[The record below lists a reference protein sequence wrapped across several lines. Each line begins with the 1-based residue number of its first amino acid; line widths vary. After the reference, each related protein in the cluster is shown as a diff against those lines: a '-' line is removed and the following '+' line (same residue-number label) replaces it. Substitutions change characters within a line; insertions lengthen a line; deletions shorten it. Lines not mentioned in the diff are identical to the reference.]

1 MSQMDKKDAL
11 QALLKEAAF
20 GGWNQETLE
29 IACPNALILFPK
41 GIADAVAAFA
51 EEMDAKM
58 EAHCSN
64 EAFSK
69 LKIREKIQH
78 GLMFRLKEHQK
89 NSEAIRRLMT
99 YYAMPHH
106 APEAAAHAWK
116 TAERLWYL
124 AGDTATDYN
133 YYTKRT
139 LLVGV
144 YTATLL
150 SWATD
155 TTPDL
160 SVTEEFLTRRI
171 EDVMK
176 IEGVK
181 KTVKEFVGRYIS

>member
-1 MSQMDKKDAL
+1 MKK
-11 QALLKEAAF
+11 QAFEAILKEAAF

-29 IACPNALILFPK
+29 KACPNATALFPN

-51 EEMDAKM
+51 EAMDAKM
-58 EAHCSN
+58 EAYCSN
-64 EAFSK
+64 EAFNK
-69 LKIREKIQH
+69 LKIREKIKS
-78 GLMFRLKEHQK
+78 GLMFRFKEHQ
-89 NSEAIRRLMT
+89 NNREAIRRLMT

-106 APEAAAHAWK
+106 APQAAAHAWK
-116 TAERLWYL
+116 TADTLWYL

-139 LLVGV
+139 LLVGI

-155 TTPDL
+155 PTPDL
-160 SVTEEFLTRRI
+160 SVTEEFLSRRI

-181 KTVKEFVGRYIS
+181 KTVKEFFGRFK